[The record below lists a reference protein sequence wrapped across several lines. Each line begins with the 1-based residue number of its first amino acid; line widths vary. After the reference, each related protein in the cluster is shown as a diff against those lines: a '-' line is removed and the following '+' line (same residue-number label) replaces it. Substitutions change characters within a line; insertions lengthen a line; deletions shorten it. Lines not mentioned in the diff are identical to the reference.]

1 MNRLLSW
8 RSLRSLSLTT
18 HRGLVSPAFHCTE
31 AWADRLASPVF
42 QKIKLG
48 EYFVE
53 LDRKFSQEYRG
64 SALDVDI
71 FAQAAQT
78 PSECEQLEELLYK
91 LRRTPHTVHSPPSTN
106 HAALRALLQAE
117 QHPEGGEEQLQ
128 HIVKMLDDR
137 INYGLFLDDYTAV
150 LVLDSMLEKEKLVE
164 GARVASHLMLQ
175 EEDRDG
181 LAASLAN
188 LAVWR
193 YCQRGRAS
201 PWFYEGELE
210 VDETPDEVIRVRAK
224 GSVPNNYNDQHFDLR
239 DPNQITG
246 KTLVYLNYSD
256 SDLNKSLRALGL
268 VLWGKDEEVRS
279 LGQFSIAES
288 VLEIINEVST
298 NEELKS
304 YLESQAKDPVNVD
317 EALLR
322 LSQENISQHEAELV
336 DRQKKLY
343 KEWIS
348 LRDSQLEKE
357 YQALVRRSRI
367 EAMQNTKEEL
377 AREEEKLFFFENFD
391 KLEME
396 KDEKIQRWKSTFPR
410 VTWSLPGYFHKKKYI
425 QKPGEDRKV
434 ARWERREA
442 KRGPPK

>member
-1 MNRLLSW
+1 MNKLLSW
-8 RSLRSLSLTT
+8 PGLRAVSLNTY
-18 HRGLVSPAFHCTE
+18 RGLVSPAFHCTE
-31 AWADRLASPVF
+31 AWAGRLASPVF

-91 LRRTPHTVHSPPSTN
+91 LRRTPHTIHSPPSTN
-106 HAALRALLQAE
+106 HAAVRALLLAD
-117 QHPEGGEEQLQ
+117 QHPEGGEQLQ

-137 INYGLFLDDYTAV
+137 INYGLFLDEYTAV
-150 LVLDSMLEKEKLVE
+150 LVLDTMIEKEKYVE

-193 YCQRGRAS
+193 YCQRDRAS

-210 VDETPDEVIRVRAK
+210 LDETPDEVIRVRSR

-239 DPNQITG
+239 EPSKIVG
-246 KTLVYLNYSD
+246 KTLVYLNHSD
-256 SDLNKSLRALGL
+256 SDLSKSLRALGL
-268 VLWGKDEEVRS
+268 VLWGKEENVRS

-288 VLEIINEVST
+288 VLDIIKEVST

-304 YLESQAKDPVNVD
+304 YLESQAKDSVDVD

-322 LSQENISQHEAELV
+322 LSQDNISQLEPGLV
-336 DRQKKLY
+336 DRQKILY

-348 LRDSQLEKE
+348 QRDSQLEKE
-357 YQALVRRSRI
+357 YQALIRKSRI

-396 KDEKIQRWKSTFPR
+396 KDEKLQRWKSTFPR
-410 VTWSLPGYFHKKKYI
+410 VTWGLPGYFHKKKYI
-425 QKPGEDRKV
+425 KKPGEDRKV
-434 ARWERREA
+434 ARWERLEA